1 LSQDKNN
8 ETRRFITLIDVLY
21 EYNVVL
27 LCSAQ
32 VAIEELYFEDDIQL
46 NFQRTRSRLI
56 EMQSADYPHSL

>member
-1 LSQDKNN
+1 
-8 ETRRFITLIDVLY
+8 
-21 EYNVVL
+21 VVL

-56 EMQSADYPHSL
+56 EMQSADYPHSH